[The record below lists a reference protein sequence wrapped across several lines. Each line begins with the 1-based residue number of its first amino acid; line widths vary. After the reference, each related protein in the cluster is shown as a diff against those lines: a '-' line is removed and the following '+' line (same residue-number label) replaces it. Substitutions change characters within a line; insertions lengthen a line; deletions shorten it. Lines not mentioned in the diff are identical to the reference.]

1 LRSGTRLRGEISL
14 SIHKERKMIRAISK
28 TRQTGLNMLMVDLK
42 KDNKISK
49 ETLRYFIEH
58 RINIYAQDV
67 KEVYK
72 KFEE

>member
-1 LRSGTRLRGEISL
+1 
-14 SIHKERKMIRAISK
+14 MIRAISK